1 MITPSEE
8 QGMLL
13 STALDF
19 CAKEAPIAS
28 LRGAIQEGLP
38 FDAGRWQAMVD
49 LGWAGIIVPEQHG
62 GLGMSLAD
70 AVPVVESLG
79 RSSRA
84 ITARWLGLWPLKR

>member
-1 MITPSEE
+1 MITLSEE

-38 FDAGRWQAMVD
+38 FDAGHWQAMVD
-49 LGWAGIIVPEQHG
+49 LGGQV
-62 GLGMSLAD
+62 SLF
-70 AVPVVESLG
+70 
-79 RSSRA
+79 RSS
-84 ITARWLGLWPLKR
+84 TEVSV

>member
-1 MITPSEE
+1 MITLSEE

-49 LGWAGIIVPEQHG
+49 WAGQALSFQSSTG
-62 GLGMSLAD
+62 GL
-70 AVPVVESLG
+70 V
-79 RSSRA
+79 
-84 ITARWLGLWPLKR
+84 